1 MFRSARVKLTMFYLV
16 ILLGMSLLL
25 TFSFRLL
32 AEHEYARSSDA
43 QYGALRHLL
52 VRYPWDSQDPDY
64 PSVKPEVAF
73 GNIQDSQ
80 QDAVRNKLNHDFVM
94 INMVALIMGGML
106 SYWFA
111 GRTLKPIEEAH
122 ETQARFAADA
132 SHELRT
138 PLASMRVE
146 NEVFLRQKHFTEDE
160 AREQIES
167 NLEEVQRLEQLS
179 TNLLALTQYE
189 EAALQL
195 EVTPAVPIIA
205 DAVTH
210 MAPIAKARGVTLK
223 QDVAAQAIRV
233 HQDSVSQLL
242 TILIDNAIKYGPEKG
257 TVYIKGK
264 RQGLQY
270 VLQVIDE
277 GPGIRDEDLPHIFE
291 RLYRGDKAR
300 STKAGGY
307 GLGLALAKQ
316 IATANKATLQAHNNK
331 KAGACFELRLDL
343 IKS

>member
-25 TFSFRLL
+25 TFSFRIL

-43 QYGALRHLL
+43 QYGQVRHLL
-52 VRYPWDSQDPDY
+52 IRYPWNTDDPDY

-80 QDAVRNKLNHDFVM
+80 QNAVRRKLNHDFVM
-94 INMVALIMGGML
+94 INMLALILGGLL

-146 NEVFLRQKHFTEDE
+146 NEVFLRQPTFTETE

-189 EAALQL
+189 EAALHM
-195 EVTPAVPIIA
+195 TPVAVETIVQDATMHMKSIA
-205 DAVTH
+205 DERRVTIQ
-210 MAPIAKARGVTLK
+210 AT
-223 QDVAAQAIRV
+223 VASHTIRA
-233 HQDSVSQLL
+233 HQDSMSQLVG
-242 TILIDNAIKYGPEKG
+242 ILLDNAIKYGPQKG
-257 TVYIKGK
+257 IVTVRGQK
-264 RQGLQY
+264 QGLQY
-270 VLQVIDE
+270 VLQVIDQ
-277 GPGIRDEDLPHIFE
+277 GPGIREEDLPHIFE

-300 STKAGGY
+300 STKTGGY

-316 IATANKATLQAHNNK
+316 IATANHATLQGYNSK
-331 KAGACFELRLDL
+331 KGGACFELRMDL
-343 IKS
+343 VK